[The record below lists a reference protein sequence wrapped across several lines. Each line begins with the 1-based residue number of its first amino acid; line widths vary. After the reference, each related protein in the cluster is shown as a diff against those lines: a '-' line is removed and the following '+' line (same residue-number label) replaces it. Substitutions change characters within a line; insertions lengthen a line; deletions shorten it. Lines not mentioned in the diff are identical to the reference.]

1 MKKQTIYIYLLL
13 GLILIYTSFIKA
25 NSQNTVK
32 IGNQTWTTKN
42 LDVSK
47 YRNGE
52 EIPHVHDAL
61 SWSTLTTGAWCYY
74 ENVDSNGTTYGKLY
88 NLYAVLDPRGLA
100 PVGFHIPS
108 DKDWTTLTDYL
119 GGKEEAGV
127 KMKEAGTT
135 HWPRP
140 NTGATNSSGFT
151 GLPAGYR
158 DDNGS
163 FSSVGVNGFWWSS
176 TEGFT
181 YFAWNRYPD
190 TLYGLVGRDFGYKSY
205 GMSIRCVA
213 D

>member
-1 MKKQTIYIYLLL
+1 MKKQTIYIFLLL

-47 YRNGE
+47 YRNGD
-52 EIPHVHDAL
+52 EIPHVNDPL
-61 SWSTLTTGAWCYY
+61 SWSRLTYGAWCYY

-100 PVGFHIPS
+100 PAGFHIPS

-127 KMKEAGTT
+127 KMKEAGST

-151 GLPAGYR
+151 GLPGGYR

-163 FSSVGVNGFWWSS
+163 FFSMGVNGFWWSS

-190 TLYGLVGRDFGYKSY
+190 NLYGLVGRDFGYKSY

>member
-1 MKKQTIYIYLLL
+1 MKKQTIYIFLLL

-47 YRNGE
+47 YRNGD
-52 EIPHVHDAL
+52 EIPHVNDPL
-61 SWSTLTTGAWCYY
+61 SWSRLTYGAWCYY

-100 PVGFHIPS
+100 PAGFHIPS

-127 KMKEAGTT
+127 KMKEAGST

-151 GLPAGYR
+151 GLPGGYR

-163 FSSVGVNGFWWSS
+163 FFSMGVNGFWWSS

-190 TLYGLVGRDFGYKSY
+190 NLYGLVGRDFDYNN
-205 GMSIRCVA
+205 
-213 D
+213 

>member
-1 MKKQTIYIYLLL
+1 MKKQINYIYLLL
-13 GLILIYTSFIKA
+13 GLILLCTSFTKA
-25 NSQNTVK
+25 SCQSTVK

-47 YRNGE
+47 YRNGD
-52 EIPHVHDAL
+52 EIPHVDDPL
-61 SWSTLTTGAWCYY
+61 TWSKLTYGAWCYY
-74 ENVDSNGTTYGKLY
+74 DNIDSNGITYGKLY
-88 NLYAVLDPRGLA
+88 NMYAVLDPRGLA
-100 PVGFHIPS
+100 PAGFHIPS
-108 DKDWTTLTDYL
+108 DKDWTILTDYL
-119 GGKEEAGV
+119 GGKDEAGV

-158 DDNGS
+158 DDNGAFVS
-163 FSSVGVNGFWWSS
+163 IGVNGFWWSS

-205 GMSIRCVA
+205 GMSIRCLA